1 MTLREYLQKEYS
13 KSSIGSYENS
23 INRYLLTLGERAEK
37 ASYTDVL
44 DYIGLLREQNLHP
57 KSLRNNLFAIKIYY
71 RYLVATG
78 KRNDHPCQYLYLKDQ
93 INRQIQVESLY
104 PKEILQELY
113 ETYQAKNQENQQRDK
128 IIISFLIYQALTV
141 LEISQ
146 IKITD
151 VNLENGTVR
160 IKEGGA
166 LRNHPVD
173 DFSERASLPRGKN
186 KGRIL
191 SLKPNQILL
200 FHNYLKNERKKY
212 HRRQKPSKR
221 QDYFLLSEAGLQ
233 LWQGGINRMINRGKD
248 KSNKL
253 IPLKIRQSVIA
264 HLLKE
269 NNDIRIVQEFAGHRR
284 TASTEAYKQTGL
296 EELKSAI
303 ERLHPLQ

>member
-1 MTLREYLQKEYS
+1 MKLEEYLKENYS
-13 KSSIGSYENS
+13 LTSVNSYKNI
-23 INRYLLTLGERAEK
+23 INRYKLALGERTDK
-37 ASYTDVL
+37 ASYTEVL

-78 KRNDHPCQYLYLKDQ
+78 KRKDHPCQYLYLKDQ
-93 INRQIQVESLY
+93 INRAIQVESLY
-104 PKEILQELY
+104 PKEILTELY
-113 ETYQAKNQENQQRDK
+113 NNYQAKNQENQQRDK
-128 IIISFLIYQALTV
+128 IIISLLIYQALTV

-146 IKITD
+146 VKVSTI
-151 VNLENGTVR
+151 NLENGT
-160 IKEGGA
+160 IKVKG
-166 LRNHPVD
+166 NT
-173 DFSERASLPRGKN
+173 KN

-191 SLKPNQILL
+191 SLKSNQILL

-212 HRRQKPSKR
+212 HRKQKSSKR
-221 QDYFLLSEAGLQ
+221 TDCFLMNDKGLQ
-233 LWQGGINRMINRGKD
+233 LWQGGINRMINKGKD
-248 KSNKL
+248 KQNKL

>member
-1 MTLREYLQKEYS
+1 MELKEYLKNEYS
-13 KSSIGSYENS
+13 KTSISGYENI
-23 INRYLLTLGERAEK
+23 INRYLLTVGERAEK

-78 KRNDHPCQYLYLKDQ
+78 KRKDHPCQYLYLKDQ

-104 PKEILQELY
+104 PKEVLQELY
-113 ETYQAKNQENQQRDK
+113 DNWKSKNPEHQTRDK
-128 IIISFLIYQALTV
+128 IIISLLIYQALTV

-146 IKITD
+146 LKVSDI
-151 VNLENGTVR
+151 NLENGTIN
-160 IKEGGA
+160 IKA
-166 LRNHPVD
+166 NV
-173 DFSERASLPRGKN
+173 KN
-186 KGRIL
+186 KGRKL

-200 FHNYLKNERKKY
+200 FHNYQKNNWKSYWRK
-212 HRRQKPSKR
+212 QKPSKR
-221 QDYFLLSEAGLQ
+221 TDYFLMNEQGLQ
-233 LWQGGINRMINRGKD
+233 LWQGGINRMINQDRD
-248 KSNKL
+248 KQNKL

>member
-1 MTLREYLQKEYS
+1 MTLEQYLQKEYS
-13 KSSIGSYENS
+13 KTSVNSYKNI
-23 INRYLLTLGERAEK
+23 INRYLLTVGERAEK

-71 RYLVATG
+71 RYLIAVG
-78 KRNDHPCQYLYLKDQ
+78 IRQDHPCQYLYLKDQ

-113 ETYQAKNQENQQRDK
+113 DNWKSKNQEHQQRDK
-128 IIISFLIYQALTV
+128 IIISLLIYQALTV

-146 IKITD
+146 LKVSDI
-151 VNLENGTVR
+151 NLEKGTIN
-160 IKEGGA
+160 IKG
-166 LRNHPVD
+166 N
-173 DFSERASLPRGKN
+173 SKN
-186 KGRIL
+186 KGRKL

-200 FHNYLKNERKKY
+200 FHNYQKQDWKGYWRK
-212 HRRQKPSKR
+212 QKPSKR
-221 QDYFLLSEAGLQ
+221 TDYFLMNEQGLQ
-233 LWQGGINRMINRGKD
+233 LWQGGINRMINQYRD
-248 KSNKL
+248 KQNKL

-303 ERLHPLQ
+303 EKLHPLQ

>member
-1 MTLREYLQKEYS
+1 MNLKDYLQKEYS
-13 KSSIGSYENS
+13 RAATSGYGNM
-23 INRYLLTLGERAEK
+23 INRYLLAMGKRAEK
-37 ASYTDVL
+37 ATYTDVL
-44 DYIGLLREQNLHP
+44 DYIGLLREQQLHP

-104 PKEILQELY
+104 PKEILEELY
-113 ETYQAKNQENQQRDK
+113 ETYQAKNPENQNRDK
-128 IIISFLIYQALTV
+128 IIISLLIYQALTV

-146 IKITD
+146 IKTGD
-151 VNLENGTVR
+151 VNLEAGT
-160 IKEGGA
+160 IKI
-166 LRNHPVD
+166 
-173 DFSERASLPRGKN
+173 RGNSKN

-200 FHNYLKNERKKY
+200 FHNYQKHDWKRY
-212 HRRQKPSKR
+212 HRKQKPSKR
-221 QDYFLLSEAGLQ
+221 TDYFLMNEEGLQ
-233 LWQGGINRMINRGKD
+233 LWQGGINRMINRGKE
-248 KSNKL
+248 KPEKL

-269 NNDIRIVQEFAGHRR
+269 NNDVRIVQEFAGHRR

-296 EELKSAI
+296 EELKAAI
-303 ERLHPLQ
+303 EKLHPLQ

>member
-1 MTLREYLQKEYS
+1 MNLESYLKENYS
-13 KSSIGSYENS
+13 LTSVNSYKNI
-23 INRYLLTLGERAEK
+23 INGYLLAVGERAEK

-93 INRQIQVESLY
+93 INRAIQVESLY

-113 ETYQAKNQENQQRDK
+113 ETYQAKNPENQDRDK
-128 IIISFLIYQALTV
+128 IIISLLIYQDLSV

-146 IKITD
+146 IKVSN
-151 VNLENGTVR
+151 VNLENGTVK
-160 IKEGGA
+160 IKS
-166 LRNHPVD
+166 N
-173 DFSERASLPRGKN
+173 SKN
-186 KGRIL
+186 KGRTL

-212 HRRQKPSKR
+212 YRRQKPSKR
-221 QDYFLLSEAGLQ
+221 QDYFVLSEAGLQ

-248 KSNKL
+248 KQNKL

>member
-1 MTLREYLQKEYS
+1 MTLEQYLQNEYS
-13 KSSIGSYENS
+13 KTSVNSYKNI
-23 INRYLLTLGERAEK
+23 INRYLLAVGNRVEK
-37 ASYTDVL
+37 ANYTDVL

-78 KRNDHPCQYLYLKDQ
+78 KRKDQ

-113 ETYQAKNQENQQRDK
+113 DNWQSKNGEHQQRDK
-128 IIISFLIYQALTV
+128 IIISLLIYQALTV

-146 IKITD
+146 LKVSDI
-151 VNLENGTVR
+151 NLENGTIN
-160 IKEGGA
+160 IKG
-166 LRNHPVD
+166 NT
-173 DFSERASLPRGKN
+173 KN
-186 KGRIL
+186 KGRKL

-200 FHNYLKNERKKY
+200 FHNYQKQDWKRYWRK
-212 HRRQKPSKR
+212 QKPSKR
-221 QDYFLLSEAGLQ
+221 TDYFLMNEQGLQ
-233 LWQGGINRMINRGKD
+233 LWQGGINRMINKGKD
-248 KSNKL
+248 KQNKL

-264 HLLKE
+264 HLLKSGA
-269 NNDIRIVQEFAGHRR
+269 DLRLVQEFAGHRR

>member
-1 MTLREYLQKEYS
+1 MKLEEYLRNEYS
-13 KSSIGSYENS
+13 KTSVNSYKNI
-23 INRYLLTLGERAEK
+23 INRYLLTVGNRAEK
-37 ASYTDVL
+37 ANYTDVL

-78 KRNDHPCQYLYLKDQ
+78 KRKDHPCQYLYLKDQ
-93 INRQIQVESLY
+93 INRAIQVESLY

-113 ETYQAKNQENQQRDK
+113 DNWKSKNPEHQQRDK
-128 IIISFLIYQALTV
+128 IIISLLIYQALTV
-141 LEISQ
+141 LEIAQLKVSD
-146 IKITD
+146 I
-151 VNLENGTVR
+151 NLEKGTIN

-166 LRNHPVD
+166 LKNANEH
-173 DFSERASLPRGKN
+173 FSERARVPRGKN
-186 KGRIL
+186 KGRKL

-200 FHNYLKNERKKY
+200 FHNYQKQDWKGYWRK
-212 HRRQKPSKR
+212 QKPSKR
-221 QDYFLLSEAGLQ
+221 TDYFLMNEQGLQ
-233 LWQGGINRMINRGKD
+233 LWQGGINRMINQDRD
-248 KSNKL
+248 KQNKL

-303 ERLHPLQ
+303 EKLHPLQ

>member
-1 MTLREYLQKEYS
+1 MKLEEYLQKEYS
-13 KSSIGSYENS
+13 ATSISGYENM
-23 INRYLLTLGERAEK
+23 IIRFKLTLGERADK
-37 ASYTDVL
+37 ASYTDIL
-44 DYIGLLREQNLHP
+44 NYIGLLREQQLHP

-71 RYLVATG
+71 RYLVAIG
-78 KRNDHPCQYLYLKDQ
+78 KRKDHPCQYLYLKDQ
-93 INRQIQVESLY
+93 INRAIQVESLY

-113 ETYQAKNQENQQRDK
+113 ESYQAKNPENQQRDK
-128 IIISFLIYQALTV
+128 IIISLLIHQALSV

-146 IKITD
+146 IKVSN
-151 VNLENGTVR
+151 VNLENGT
-160 IKEGGA
+160 IKIKP
-166 LRNHPVD
+166 N
-173 DFSERASLPRGKN
+173 SKN
-186 KGRIL
+186 KGRTL

-221 QDYFLLSEAGLQ
+221 EDYFLLSEAGLQ

-248 KSNKL
+248 KPEKL

-269 NNDIRIVQEFAGHRR
+269 NHDIRIVQEFAGHRR

>member
-1 MTLREYLQKEYS
+1 MTLEEYLQKEYS
-13 KSSIGSYENS
+13 PTSVNSYKNI
-23 INRYLLTLGERAEK
+23 INRYKLALGERTDR
-37 ASYTDVL
+37 ASYTEVL

-71 RYLVATG
+71 RYLLATG
-78 KRNDHPCQYLYLKDQ
+78 LRHDHPCQYLYLKDQ
-93 INRQIQVESLY
+93 INRAIQVESLY

-113 ETYQAKNQENQQRDK
+113 ENHQSKNQENQQRDK
-128 IIISFLIYQALTV
+128 VIISLLVYQALTV

-160 IKEGGA
+160 IKG
-166 LRNHPVD
+166 NT
-173 DFSERASLPRGKN
+173 KN
-186 KGRIL
+186 KGRTL

-200 FHNYLKNERKKY
+200 FHNYLKNDQKRYCRK
-212 HRRQKPSKR
+212 QKPSKR
-221 QDYFLLSEAGLQ
+221 EDYFLLNEQGLQ
-233 LWQGGINRMINRGKD
+233 LWQGGINRMINKGKD
-248 KSNKL
+248 KSEKL
-253 IPLKIRQSVIA
+253 IPFKIRQSVIA

-303 ERLHPLQ
+303 EKLHPLQ

>member
-23 INRYLLTLGERAEK
+23 IDRYLLTLGERAGK

-71 RYLVATG
+71 RYLVAIG
-78 KRNDHPCQYLYLKDQ
+78 KRKDHPCQYLYLKDQ

-113 ETYQAKNQENQQRDK
+113 ETYQAKNQEHQQRDK
-128 IIISFLIYQALTV
+128 IIISLLIYQALTV

-146 IKITD
+146 IKTTD
-151 VNLENGTVR
+151 VNLETGTLK
-160 IKEGGA
+160 IKG
-166 LRNHPVD
+166 NT
-173 DFSERASLPRGKN
+173 KN
-186 KGRIL
+186 KGREL

-200 FHNYLKNERKKY
+200 FHNYQKHDWKRYWRK
-212 HRRQKPSKR
+212 QKPKKR
-221 QDYFLLSEAGLQ
+221 TDYFLMNEEGLQ
-233 LWQGGINRMINRGKD
+233 LWQGGINRMINHNRD
-248 KSNKL
+248 KQNKL

>member
-1 MTLREYLQKEYS
+1 MILEDYLKENYS
-13 KSSIGSYENS
+13 PTAINSYKN
-23 INRYLLTLGERAEK
+23 IIQRFKLVLGERTDK

-44 DYIGLLREQNLHP
+44 DYIGVLREQNLHP

-78 KRNDHPCQYLYLKDQ
+78 KRTDHPCQYLFLKDQ

-104 PKEILQELY
+104 PKEILEKLY
-113 ETYQAKNQENQQRDK
+113 NTYQSKNQENQNRDK
-128 IIISFLIYQALTV
+128 IIISLLIYQALTV

-146 IKITD
+146 IKTSDI
-151 VNLENGTVR
+151 NLENGTVR
-160 IKEGGA
+160 IKG
-166 LRNHPVD
+166 NN
-173 DFSERASLPRGKN
+173 KN
-186 KGRIL
+186 KGRTL

-200 FHNYLKNERKKY
+200 FHNYLKKDQKTYWRK
-212 HRRQKPSKR
+212 QKPSKR
-221 QDYFLLSEAGLQ
+221 TDYFLMREDGLQ
-233 LWQGGINRMINRGKD
+233 FWSGGINRMINQDKD
-248 KSNKL
+248 QQNKL

-264 HLLKE
+264 YLVKE

-284 TASTEAYKQTGL
+284 TSSTEAYKQTGL